1 MGLWNRFTGS
11 IFSINAQNMKPVVSI
26 ATPCHE
32 SWEVMTPEE
41 QGRYCGQCCKVVVDF
56 TSMSNDEITAYLSA
70 RTEQKV
76 CGRFRMEQVKEPKK
90 RFRITFNVQRFA
102 AAVLLAFGSFLF
114 ASCSG
119 MKPGGVTNEV
129 MGDVAYIPDTVK
141 TKNNQCPGP
150 TDTIVPEM
158 HMLGEVMLPDTTR

>member
-1 MGLWNRFTGS
+1 
-11 IFSINAQNMKPVVSI
+11 MKPAVSI

-76 CGRFRMEQVKEPKK
+76 CGRFRTEQVMEPKK
-90 RFRITFNVQRFA
+90 RFRITFNIQRFA
-102 AAVLLAFGSFLF
+102 AAILLAFGSFLF

-119 MKPGGVTNEV
+119 MKPGGGSHEV
-129 MGDVAYIPDTVK
+129 MGDVAYVPDTIPQKGNLGTVIQDTVQHEVHFLGEAIAIPDSVK
-141 TKNNQCPGP
+141 
-150 TDTIVPEM
+150 
-158 HMLGEVMLPDTTR
+158 